1 MIQTDLFL
9 FKWLQ
14 SLFAQCFPIDI
25 TSRVLDNFLFEGT
38 SYLFRTAF
46 SILKLLQP
54 SIMKLPIE
62 ECFALLTGSI
72 KMESIWKETIT
83 MDVLFSTIQKIK
95 FNEKQQQMIQELVDN
110 AFFYED
116 KEETQASWFYMN

>member
-1 MIQTDLFL
+1 MFL

-14 SLFAQCFPIDI
+14 SLFAQCFSIDI
-25 TSRVLDNFLFEGT
+25 TSQVLDHFLYEGT
-38 SYLFRTAF
+38 SFLFRTAF

-54 SIMKLPIE
+54 SIMKMPVE
-62 ECFALLTGSI
+62 ECFALLTGSVR
-72 KMESIWKETIT
+72 MENVWKETIT
-83 MDVLFSTIQKIK
+83 IDSLMNTIQKIR

-116 KEETQASWFYMN
+116 KEEAVESEYE